1 MTTSAFHINL
11 PKIEFKIQELTALH
25 EIDFHKL
32 GAKLRISLENLQIL
46 VQSTKINFIQ
56 DREGSY
62 DL

>member
-1 MTTSAFHINL
+1 VTTFAFHMNL
-11 PKIEFKIQELTALH
+11 PKFEFKIQELTAFY